1 MTRHS
6 NSTLMRLTK
15 EELIEY
21 VRIAEY
27 SQEVAEAALAQQAEN
42 VKDWEPV
49 RHGTWDGK
57 TLPTFLGIDQTGAP
71 ITGRYPVYVCSCCG
85 KYSAALANYC
95 SFCGAKMDGG
105 SDNGKMDRI

>member
-1 MTRHS
+1 MKQYKRYS
-6 NSTLMRLTK
+6 DRTLMRMTK
-15 EELIEY
+15 ADLIEQLR
-21 VRIAEY
+21 VAEY
-27 SQEVAEAALAQQAEN
+27 NRDVAEEFLSQQAEN
-42 VKDWEPV
+42 VKDWKPV

-57 TLPTFLGIDQTGAP
+57 TLPTFLGVDQTGAP

-105 SDNGKMDRI
+105 ENHGD